1 MRLLDV
7 AEELFARRGF
17 HAVSIRD
24 ITNAARV
31 DVSQVHYHYGSKE
44 ELLAAVVER
53 RAAIV
58 NRDRRAALATL
69 QKARHPEIPGTEEV
83 LHAFLDPLLEL
94 SAQGDAGWKNY
105 FALVAQVNNSAE
117 WAGRLM
123 NDHFNQCVQEF
134 IDALGAALP
143 GIHLADLYWG
153 YHFLSGALTLT
164 FAETGRIDVLS
175 QGLCTSTDVKAIYAR
190 FPSFFAGGFARL
202 LERTPARR
210 SPEAVTKKR
219 TVRRSPIPKVRA
231 RGGAATRLGK
241 PSRATRKSR

>member
-1 MRLLDV
+1 MPRDGTHTRTRLLDV

-24 ITNAARV
+24 ITKTARV

-44 ELLAAVVER
+44 ELLAAVIER
-53 RAAIV
+53 RAAIL
-58 NRDRRAALATL
+58 NRARRDALGAL
-69 QKARHPEIPGTEEV
+69 QKAHHPAIPGAEEV
-83 LHAFLDPLLEL
+83 LHSFIDPLLEL
-94 SAQGDAGWKNY
+94 SAHADAGWKNY

-117 WAGRLM
+117 WAHRLM
-123 NDHFNQCVQEF
+123 NQHFNECVQEF
-134 IDALGAALP
+134 IDALRAALP
-143 GIHLADLYWG
+143 GIPAADLYWG

-202 LERTPARR
+202 LERAPARKSEAVTKHRAARR
-210 SPEAVTKKR
+210 SPKR
-219 TVRRSPIPKVRA
+219 QAQSTAARSARRSLP
-231 RGGAATRLGK
+231 
-241 PSRATRKSR
+241 